1 MNETTKT
8 TTAVNDSYFDFKV
21 WIGNLHKYNCG
32 ELAGEWIDFM
42 ALDIDEINEKIEE
55 ICYNPET
62 DGQDEYFIADYECNF
77 NHNFGEY
84 ESIDDLKEFAD
95 LLAEIEDEYDD
106 NAPDI
111 INAYDECIGGDMK
124 NILDYEYYIY
134 PDCNDMTD
142 MAYEYIESTGML
154 DGVPETLARYFD
166 YESFG
171 RDMGYEGSYS
181 FQDCGCIEVV
191 G

>member
-1 MNETTKT
+1 MTKT
-8 TTAVNDSYFDFKV
+8 TEIKFSA
-21 WIGNLHKYNCG
+21 WIGNLNKYNCG

-42 ALDIDEINEKIEE
+42 DLDIDEINEKIEE
-55 ICYNPET
+55 ICYNPEI
-62 DGQDEYFIADYECNF
+62 DGLDEFFIADYECNF
-77 NHNFGEY
+77 SHNFGEY

-95 LLAEIEDEYDD
+95 LLAEIVDEYDD
-106 NAPDI
+106 DAIYI
-111 INAYDECIGGDMK
+111 INAYEECIGGDMK

-142 MAYEYIESTGML
+142 VAYEYIESTGML
-154 DGVPETLARYFD
+154 DNVPESIARYFD

-171 RDMGYEGSYS
+171 RDMSFEGCYS